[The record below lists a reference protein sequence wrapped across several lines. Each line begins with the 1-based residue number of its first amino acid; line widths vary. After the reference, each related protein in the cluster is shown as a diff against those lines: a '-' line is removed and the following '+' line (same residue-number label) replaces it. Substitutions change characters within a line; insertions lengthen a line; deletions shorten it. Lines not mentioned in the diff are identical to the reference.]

1 MGNAVS
7 SLAAKAQR
15 VVSDVLA
22 LLHRNNHISLFVPLV
37 NIPMSPDT
45 RPRRYRLRITGTA
58 VQAFKAWDALSK
70 LAEAAAQTY
79 LSIDV
84 VAEQPAGFDQV
95 WVRNAVLEPLKE
107 ANIQVEARPEE

>member
-1 MGNAVS
+1 
-7 SLAAKAQR
+7 
-15 VVSDVLA
+15 
-22 LLHRNNHISLFVPLV
+22 
-37 NIPMSPDT
+37 MSPDT